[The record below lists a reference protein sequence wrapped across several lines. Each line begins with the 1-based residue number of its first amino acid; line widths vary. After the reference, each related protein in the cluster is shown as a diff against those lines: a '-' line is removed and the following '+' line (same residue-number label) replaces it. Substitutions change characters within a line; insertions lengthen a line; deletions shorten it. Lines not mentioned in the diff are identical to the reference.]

1 MANRALKVDEQLSWA
16 LRHGDAVRVLVR
28 IPGTSLPPSPVVVR
42 LSNGRRDLEVP
53 ATAGTDADAGTLAF
67 EVPQGELGRTAWR
80 MAIQR
85 SPGAPFIQVQA
96 RLLAVDGAPV
106 ALLPG
111 PVPATRM
118 PAPPVRPP
126 APPSAARRV
135 AAHLPA
141 PARRALRRAAAAGR
155 HAAEHLQDGSR

>member
-1 MANRALKVDEQLSWA
+1 MANRALEVDEQLSWA
-16 LRHGDAVRVLVR
+16 FRHGDAVRVLVR
-28 IPGTSLPPSPVVVR
+28 IPGRTFPPSAVVVR
-42 LSNGRRDLEVP
+42 LSNGHLDLEVP
-53 ATAGTDADAGTLAF
+53 ATVGTDADTLAF
-67 EVPQGELGRTAWR
+67 EVQQGELGRTAWR
-80 MAIQR
+80 IAIQR
-85 SPGAPFIQVQA
+85 SSGAPFIQVQA

-118 PAPPVRPP
+118 PALPVRPP

-141 PARRALRRAAAAGR
+141 PARRVLRRAAAAGR
-155 HAAEHLQDGSR
+155 HAAEHLRDGLR